1 MNENCQGCG
10 LPLQS
15 DHPELAGYAK
25 STDQTFCQS
34 CFRLRHY
41 RDFKRVRADVDD
53 SVVLDFVQSFNG
65 TIFWIIDLMKL
76 EQSLH
81 PTLVRNLIG
90 KDVVLLVNKRD
101 LIPKT
106 VSNTKLLHG
115 IMRLLKEYPIS
126 FKEVLFVSAKKRESL
141 EPILP
146 YLMIGDVAFVGCVNV
161 GKSSVLNTLLDD
173 DKLSVSPVASTT
185 ASIIELKI
193 NDFTLYDTPGLQN
206 ESELV
211 YHLSDED
218 LILLA
223 PQKTLKPQVFQ
234 IYEKQSL
241 VFGGLGAITIEPDD
255 KMIQV
260 VSYLP
265 FPLKRVNPERIDSN
279 LAQASFLKREDAQYK
294 TKKLPKTKEDIEL
307 EIFDAGFIVI
317 KGAIKSLELY
327 FDNKVNVVSRKAV
340 I

>member
-1 MNENCQGCG
+1 MSNNCQGCG
-10 LPLQS
+10 LPLQ
-15 DHPELAGYAK
+15 DEHKDKAGYAK
-25 STDQTFCQS
+25 SLENEFCQS

-41 RDFKRVRADVDD
+41 RDFKRVKAEVNDD
-53 SVVLDFVQSFNG
+53 VVLDFVQEFEG
-65 TIFWIIDLMKL
+65 TVFWIIDLMKL

-81 PTLVRNLIG
+81 PTLMRSLIG

-101 LIPKT
+101 LIPRT

-115 IMRLLKEYPIS
+115 IMRLVRDYPIS
-126 FKEVLFVSAKKRESL
+126 FQDVLFVSAKNRASL
-141 EPILP
+141 EPVLP
-146 YLMIGDVAFVGCVNV
+146 YLMLGDVAFVGCVNV

-211 YHLSDED
+211 YNLSDDD
-218 LILLA
+218 LVMLA

-241 VFGGLGAITIEPDD
+241 VFGGLGAITIEPAD
-255 KMIQV
+255 KMIQI

-265 FPLKRVNPERIDSN
+265 FSIKRVNPTRIDAN
-279 LAQASFLKREDAQYK
+279 LEQAEFLKLENAHYRL
-294 TKKLPKTKEDIEL
+294 KKLPKTKEDIEL
-307 EIFDAGFIVI
+307 EIFDAGFIVV
-317 KGAIKSLELY
+317 KGAIKSFELY
-327 FDNKVNVVSRKAV
+327 FDPRVNTVTRKAV